1 VLISGLQD
9 RIPDGIPASSP
20 EEEKKK
26 DTECD

>member
-20 EEEKKK
+20 EEKKK
-26 DTECD
+26 KGH